1 MKYRS
6 ETFGLTDSILQI
18 SHLFDT
24 SDWLFMNHGRISDG
38 SFLFSSESMTTR
50 MDFSFLIQSTPLS
63 ANYFIFSSRFIFLF
77 VRMIVVPYS
86 FVIHNKASSLVRIS
100 DFFISKLNHIPFN
113 ACFYVLS
120 SHIARFLSLT
130 RFITLLSS
138 IILIFIYGVIY
149 RLMRYITRI
158 LLIEHKYC
166 KAAVKS
172 LI

>member
-24 SDWLFMNHGRISDG
+24 SDLQISHLFDTSDLQISISHFFG
-38 SFLFSSESMTTR
+38 TYE
-50 MDFSFLIQSTPLS
+50 ILS